1 MAIPESFIDELI
13 SRTDITELVS
23 GYVRL
28 TKKSGA
34 NMFGLCPFHSEKTP
48 SFTVNS
54 EKQIYHCFGCGKGG
68 GAIGFIRDIENL
80 SFRDALKILARRA
93 GMTVPEEDGQ
103 ADRSNR
109 RKRIIELNRDAAR
122 HFHSMLATSMGET
135 AREYLAVRGISKQS
149 VTRFGIGVAPNQ
161 WSALHDAM
169 IKKGYSLTE
178 LFDAGLCRKGS
189 KGDGIYDFFRNRL
202 MFPVINVRGDVI
214 AFSGR
219 RLDAEKDYK
228 YINSQDSIVFSKNRN
243 IFGLNLAKK
252 SKAGM
257 LILVEGNIDV
267 VILHQAGFDCA
278 VAPLGTALTAE
289 QTRLL
294 TQYTE
299 KVVVVFDPDEAG
311 RKATLRAL
319 SLLER
324 TGKNIKVVNL
334 GTSGDPDDFIR
345 KHGADAFKI
354 LLERSESN
362 IEYQLLTIQN
372 TCNMDTDEGRLKYIS
387 AASNILA
394 EIRSE
399 AEREIYIAKVAQIA
413 EVSTAAIKNEVTVMM
428 RANLKRDKKEF
439 EKDNKR
445 PRQRIQPASRELR
458 YKNDLSAIAEEGII
472 RCLILDPEL
481 IKNIIDTGFS
491 QEEFT
496 SAFLS
501 KVYEILDKRISG
513 GREVSQALIMS
524 ELETDEA
531 SQLTTIL
538 QKPESIA
545 KGDRIIRDYITK
557 IRAEK
562 LKTQAP
568 TEETL
573 LEIKRKKE
581 GKGENF

>member
-1 MAIPESFIDELI
+1 
-13 SRTDITELVS
+13 
-23 GYVRL
+23 
-28 TKKSGA
+28 
-34 NMFGLCPFHSEKTP
+34 
-48 SFTVNS
+48 
-54 EKQIYHCFGCGKGG
+54 
-68 GAIGFIRDIENL
+68 
-80 SFRDALKILARRA
+80 
-93 GMTVPEEDGQ
+93 
-103 ADRSNR
+103 
-109 RKRIIELNRDAAR
+109 
-122 HFHSMLATSMGET
+122 
-135 AREYLAVRGISKQS
+135 
-149 VTRFGIGVAPNQ
+149 
-161 WSALHDAM
+161 
-169 IKKGYSLTE
+169 
-178 LFDAGLCRKGS
+178 
-189 KGDGIYDFFRNRL
+189 

-267 VILHQAGFDCA
+267 VMLHQAGFDCA

-372 TCNMDTDEGRLKYIS
+372 TCNMDADEGRLKYIS

-399 AEREIYIAKVAQIA
+399 AEREIYIAKVAQTA
-413 EVSTAAIKNEVTVMM
+413 EVSTAAIKNEVTVMI

-513 GREVSQALIMS
+513 GREISQALIMS

-531 SQLTTIL
+531 SQLTAIL

-581 GKGENF
+581 GKGDKK

>member
-161 WSALHDAM
+161 WSTLHDAM